1 MTKIQNILP
10 TIFKQTPVPEISQT
24 PALSA
29 NQQTKLTWSRI
40 IESRADVPEIYKP
53 FFTDGDAFPYTVF
66 TPARAGFVTK
76 ATEKLIC
83 AFAREIYV
91 LEKSEDTFETQC
103 YPIDGI
109 SYIEVK
115 SILLDAHIKISGVTK
130 QGVSTST
137 TIKFNSANEYLF
149 TPILQKMRS
158 ATSDSKSV
166 VQSSEL
172 DKFDHLLRSNYKF
185 MNYARQS
192 LLAGE
197 KVIQSI
203 LQPEIRVP
211 VFKALGR
218 LFSKIISPT
227 HISILTDRELIVI
240 REDEPQNRTVGRYGG
255 LWNYIPLN
263 KIASLTLNG
272 KNDDLLILSIQ
283 LPESIRLEYLFQASA
298 KHELDQLLDR
308 FNELTAKQ

>member
-1 MTKIQNILP
+1 LTKIQNILP

-24 PALSA
+24 PTLSA

-40 IESRADVPEIYKP
+40 IETHADVPEIYKP
-53 FFTDGDAFPYTVF
+53 FFVDVEAFPYTVF

-83 AFAREIYV
+83 AFAREIYI
-91 LEKSEDTFETQC
+91 LEKNEGTFETQC

-109 SYIEVK
+109 SHIEVK
-115 SILLDAHIKISGVTK
+115 SILLDAHIKISGMTK

-137 TIKFNSANEYLF
+137 TIKFNSANEPLF
-149 TPILQKMRS
+149 KPILDKMRS
-158 ATSDSKSV
+158 AASDDKSA
-166 VQSSEL
+166 VQSLEL
-172 DKFDHLLRSNYKF
+172 DKFDHLLSLNFKF
-185 MNYARQS
+185 MNYARQC

-211 VFKALGR
+211 VFRVLGR
-218 LFSKIISPT
+218 VFSKTISPT

-255 LWNYIPLN
+255 LWNYIPLS
-263 KIASLTLNG
+263 KVTSLTLNG
-272 KNDDLLILSIQ
+272 KDDDLLILSIQ
-283 LPESIRLEYLFQASA
+283 LPESIRLDYSFQASA

-308 FNELTAKQ
+308 FNELTAK

>member
-1 MTKIQNILP
+1 MSWKKN
-10 TIFKQTPVPEISQT
+10 E
-24 PALSA
+24 
-29 NQQTKLTWSRI
+29 
-40 IESRADVPEIYKP
+40 
-53 FFTDGDAFPYTVF
+53 G
-66 TPARAGFVTK
+66 
-76 ATEKLIC
+76 
-83 AFAREIYV
+83 
-91 LEKSEDTFETQC
+91 TFETQC

-109 SYIEVK
+109 NYIEVK
-115 SILLDAHIKISGVTK
+115 SILLDSHIKISGVTK

-158 ATSDSKSV
+158 AISESKSA

-172 DKFDHLLRSNYKF
+172 DKFDYLLRSNYKF

-218 LFSKIISPT
+218 IFSKTISPT

-240 REDEPQNRTVGRYGG
+240 REDEPQNRTVGKYGG

-272 KNDDLLILSIQ
+272 KDDDLLILSIQ